1 MSGKQILIGIFIFA
15 FIAPFAAG
23 QEKGADTLQLNPL
36 YVCCNNG
43 ATGFWCGE
51 STGIKLPESNCQ
63 DVTHTVRKCV
73 DLTGDL
79 QGEYVCGNTF
89 VGARY
94 CSEVR
99 NSSYPRYY
107 AWTPIQVNPASL
119 TFTAQYGGSNPP
131 AQPFLILNGV
141 SDIDYTLH
149 WSASEGANWLSLS
162 PTSGTVSGTNG
173 VWVTAN
179 VNAAGLLPGSYSA
192 TITVSATEVS
202 SRQNASVSVTLNV
215 TGMAVSISGPE
226 WLNPGQMGTWTANP
240 TGGTPPYHYAWYKA
254 YPCLGGAAASNKGIS
269 PNVAPC
275 DTWIQFGGD
284 NQSVSTYDYQDFKL
298 KVRVTDANNQ
308 SAEDEIYVSVGSS
321 RKVLAQ
327 DQFMGSQ
334 SVLVEEPRQLL
345 SSQLQNYPNPFNPTT
360 TIRYQLPV
368 ASHVTV
374 SIYDLWGQWITT
386 IVDGDML
393 AGEHTAIWD
402 GRNASGDELSS
413 GVHLCRTMASSFSQ
427 AIKIILVR

>member
-1 MSGKQILIGIFIFA
+1 MLFRS
-15 FIAPFAAG
+15 
-23 QEKGADTLQLNPL
+23 
-36 YVCCNNG
+36 
-43 ATGFWCGE
+43 
-51 STGIKLPESNCQ
+51 
-63 DVTHTVRKCV
+63 
-73 DLTGDL
+73 
-79 QGEYVCGNTF
+79 
-89 VGARY
+89 
-94 CSEVR
+94 
-99 NSSYPRYY
+99 
-107 AWTPIQVNPASL
+107 
-119 TFTAQYGGSNPP
+119 
-131 AQPFLILNGV
+131 
-141 SDIDYTLH
+141 
-149 WSASEGANWLSLS
+149 
-162 PTSGTVSGTNG
+162 
-173 VWVTAN
+173 
-179 VNAAGLLPGSYSA
+179 
-192 TITVSATEVS
+192 
-202 SRQNASVSVTLNV
+202 ASVSVTLNV

-254 YPCLGGAAASNKGIS
+254 YPCLGGAAASNKSIS

-308 SAEDEIYVSVGSS
+308 LAEDEIYVSVGSS

-413 GVHLCRTMASSFSQ
+413 GVYLCRTMASSFSQ
-427 AIKIILVR
+427 AIRIILVR